1 MTTKYHGMVYPSGI
15 YREIQ
20 GRFKEVHTRVQYKVV
35 TSAAGGGMHD
45 RNRMEDF
52 IEKLHLRHLVI
63 LISIILICVV
73 VYFSSPIRFQQII
86 SSTDHVAK
94 IYFTYHAQGETKRYL
109 IQFDEQNEIAEM
121 IDILDTIT
129 YSREINTYQGTTSSI
144 VMMDIFN
151 RDSSNYSL
159 SITED
164 GKIITDHKLYQSKR
178 DYEAIFKRLIEWI
191 MNNGTSQPI
200 NQVE

>member
-1 MTTKYHGMVYPSGI
+1 MK
-15 YREIQ
+15 
-20 GRFKEVHTRVQYKVV
+20 
-35 TSAAGGGMHD
+35 
-45 RNRMEDF
+45 
-52 IEKLHLRHLVI
+52 KLRLRHLVI

-73 VYFSSPIRFQQII
+73 VYFSSPIRIQQII
-86 SSTDHVAK
+86 SSTDHVEK
-94 IYFTYHAQGETKRYL
+94 IYFTYQDQGKTERYL

-144 VMMDIFN
+144 VMMGIFN

-164 GKIITDHKLYQSKR
+164 GKIITDHKLYQSKG

-200 NQVE
+200 NQME

>member
-1 MTTKYHGMVYPSGI
+1 MK
-15 YREIQ
+15 
-20 GRFKEVHTRVQYKVV
+20 
-35 TSAAGGGMHD
+35 
-45 RNRMEDF
+45 
-52 IEKLHLRHLVI
+52 KLRLRHLVI

-73 VYFSSPIRFQQII
+73 VYFSSAIRIQQII
-86 SSTDHVAK
+86 SSTDHVEK
-94 IYFTYHAQGETKRYL
+94 IYFTYHDQGETKRYL
-109 IQFDEQNEIAEM
+109 IQFDEQNEITEM

-164 GKIITDHKLYQSKR
+164 GKIITEHKLYQSKS
-178 DYEAIFKRLIEWI
+178 DYEMIFKRLMEWI

-200 NQVE
+200 NQMQ

>member
-1 MTTKYHGMVYPSGI
+1 
-15 YREIQ
+15 
-20 GRFKEVHTRVQYKVV
+20 
-35 TSAAGGGMHD
+35 
-45 RNRMEDF
+45 
-52 IEKLHLRHLVI
+52 
-63 LISIILICVV
+63 
-73 VYFSSPIRFQQII
+73 
-86 SSTDHVAK
+86 
-94 IYFTYHAQGETKRYL
+94 
-109 IQFDEQNEIAEM
+109 M

-200 NQVE
+200 NQMQ

>member
-1 MTTKYHGMVYPSGI
+1 M
-15 YREIQ
+15 R
-20 GRFKEVHTRVQYKVV
+20 
-35 TSAAGGGMHD
+35 
-45 RNRMEDF
+45 
-52 IEKLHLRHLVI
+52 KLRLRHFVI

-73 VYFSSPIRFQQII
+73 VYFSSPIRIQQII
-86 SSTDHVAK
+86 SSTDHVEK

-159 SITED
+159 SITGD